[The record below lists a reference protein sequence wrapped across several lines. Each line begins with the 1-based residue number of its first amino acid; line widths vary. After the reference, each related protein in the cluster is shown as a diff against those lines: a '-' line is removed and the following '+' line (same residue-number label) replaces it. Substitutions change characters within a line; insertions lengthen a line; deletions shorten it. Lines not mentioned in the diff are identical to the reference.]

1 MTEEQKE
8 AKRVRARADYL
19 YYKEHGICVS
29 CGKELAFSPFVQ
41 CEKCLE
47 KRSAYAS
54 KYYKEHKDLKREAD
68 KRRKKKHISEGLC
81 SLCDN
86 PLAEGTKNFCIEHRN
101 KHRRHCNEHNA
112 RKKEKIVDGCPR
124 CGKPSKPGYKL
135 CEEHYQKSLKSLE
148 KARAARKEEN
158 NYFKKT
164 MPTMYKEGKANG

>member
-8 AKRVRARADYL
+8 LKRARAKADYL
-19 YYKEHGICVS
+19 YYKEHGICVR
-29 CGKELAFSPFVQ
+29 CGKELAFAPFVQ
-41 CEKCLE
+41 CERCLE

-81 SLCDN
+81 SLCNN
-86 PLAEGTKNFCIEHRN
+86 PLAESSKNFCIEHRN

-135 CEEHYQKSLKSLE
+135 CEVHYQKSLKSLE
-148 KARAARKEEN
+148 KARAARTKAN
-158 NYFKKT
+158 DYFRKT
-164 MPTMYKEGKANG
+164 MPELKKNDTNG